1 MKWYFQALR
10 KYAVFGG
17 RAGRK
22 EWWMFGL
29 IYLAILFA
37 LKGIDILLG
46 MFDHHGWYGVMTGYG
61 VLSGLYS
68 IGTIVPTVAVSVR
81 RLHDT
86 DRSGWWYFI
95 IFIPLFGVAQLLLW
109 MAQKGQPDDNRYGPP
124 AQAPLLRGLIGTQG
138 DL

>member
-10 KYAVFGG
+10 KYAVFRG

-29 IYLAILFA
+29 IYLAVLFA
-37 LKGIDILLG
+37 LKGIDILVGTFDSDSGLG
-46 MFDHHGWYGVMTGYG
+46 LMRGFG
-61 VLSGLYS
+61 VLSGLYV
-68 IGTIVPTVAVSVR
+68 IGTIIPTIAVSVR

-86 DRSGWWYFI
+86 NRSGWWYFI
-95 IFIPLFGVAQLLLW
+95 IFIPLFGIAQLLLW
-109 MAQKGQPDDNRYGPP
+109 MAQKGRSDDNRYGAPP
-124 AQAPLLRGLIGTQG
+124 QETALHRIIGTQG

>member
-1 MKWYFQALR
+1 MKWYVQVLR
-10 KYAVFGG
+10 SYAAFRG

-29 IYLAILFA
+29 IYLAVLFV

-46 MFDHHGWYGVMTGYG
+46 TFDYDGGLGLLRGFGM
-61 VLSGLYS
+61 LSGLC
-68 IGTIVPTVAVSVR
+68 TIVTIIPAVSVTVR

-95 IFIPLFGVAQLLLW
+95 IFIPLFGIAQLLLW
-109 MAQKGQPDDNRYGPP
+109 MAQKGQPGDNRYGRPSSQTS
-124 AQAPLLRGLIGTQG
+124 ASRATILET
-138 DL
+138 DV